1 MEIPTLLLAFAVSTH
16 ASVDDEARQDILVYQ
31 AVLHAL
37 QHLTAV
43 QQIALL
49 KARNRRQLLE
59 RICFTYLQ
67 HACAVIMLITVE

>member
-1 MEIPTLLLAFAVSTH
+1 MPIEADFRPMEIPTLLLAFAVSSH
-16 ASVDDEARQDILVYQ
+16 ASVDDKARQDILVYQ

-49 KARNRRQLLE
+49 DTRN
-59 RICFTYLQ
+59 
-67 HACAVIMLITVE
+67 